1 MALDTTGT
9 ILTIVNASTD
19 GTPLLPLYSARGL
32 KQTLEHVDGALFQ
45 EETVNGETVDL
56 SVPRF
61 RKLRSVISATDVRP
75 PSRDDVWPGLKVVV
89 ECAYTLSYPTIGG
102 SPSRTPV
109 SGSEIIVGNFT
120 FYRPQ
125 LLMMVGKMSGSFE
138 EWEAGYSWSI
148 ELKEVLAAA

>member
-9 ILTIVNASTD
+9 ILTISD
-19 GTPLLPLYSARGL
+19 GATLLPLYSARGL
-32 KQTLEHVDGALFQ
+32 TQTLETIDGAVFQ
-45 EETVNGETVDL
+45 ARTVNGELVNL
-56 SVPRF
+56 AVPRF

-75 PSRDDVWPGLKVVV
+75 PSRDDVWPGLVVSV
-89 ECAYTLSYPTIGG
+89 GCAYVLSYPTIGG

-109 SGSEIIVGNFT
+109 SGSQFVEGSFT

-125 LLMMVGKMSGSFE
+125 INFMVGKMGGSFE

-148 ELKEVLAAA
+148 ALEEV